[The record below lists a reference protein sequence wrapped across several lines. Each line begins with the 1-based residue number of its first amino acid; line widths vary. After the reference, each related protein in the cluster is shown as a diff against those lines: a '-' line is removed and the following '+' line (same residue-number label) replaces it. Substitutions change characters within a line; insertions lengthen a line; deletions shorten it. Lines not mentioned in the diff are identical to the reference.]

1 MAEKSISVSGG
12 LLERRGK
19 VAKLVSLAWTGNVWL
34 LIVAVL
40 SVCHEWQSEVPNCR
54 TESITGQH
62 QLLGEPT

>member
-1 MAEKSISVSGG
+1 
-12 LLERRGK
+12 

-34 LIVAVL
+34 LIGAVL